1 MKDSEAVTDAN
12 TVITIPRQFQKA
24 LFKPCKD
31 KDFILN
37 IFNGNVADAETFMA
51 ILNDKAANLSDDFDG
66 AEWVI
71 AKELDPIHESIY
83 SFNTHFLYPKDNTK
97 TYRIEGAKIPS
108 SPYCDYDAYRG
119 YDEHGEPH
127 KDVIVDHKVFG
138 LLATI
143 NAFDTCGHSDD
154 KGIIMGYM
162 DSNYDLS
169 ALVIDTEEKLRSER
183 YTRLGP
189 IDRMMSVVGLYLK
202 EIS

>member
-1 MKDSEAVTDAN
+1 MKDSEAVANAN

-37 IFNGNVADAETFMA
+37 IFDGNAGDADTFMA
-51 ILNDKAANLSDDFDG
+51 ILNDKAANLSDDFDE

-83 SFNTHFLYPKDNTK
+83 SFNTHFLYPKEKTK
-97 TYRIEGAKIPS
+97 TYKIDGAKIPS
-108 SPYCDYDAYRG
+108 SPYCDSDAYFG
-119 YDEHGEPH
+119 YDESGEPH
-127 KDVIVDHKVFG
+127 KDVIVDHKLFG

-143 NAFDTCGHSDD
+143 NTFDTCGYSDD
-154 KGIIMGYM
+154 IDMIMGYM

-169 ALVIDTEEKLRSER
+169 ALIIDTEKKLRSER
-183 YTRLGP
+183 FTRLAP
-189 IDRMMSVVGLYLK
+189 INRMMSVVGLYLK